1 MALVRRLAAIVS
13 LVLVGLV
20 AFSATTIAVDL
31 RSLTRSSTLRQAG
44 GGFGLLAAGTY
55 QNSNVGAGFFAC
67 CGSDGATSFFLNVTH
82 TKSLAN
88 PLVGSTTSTD
98 EIDVN
103 FSLNDFIT
111 GQFINGCII
120 ADRSSDFTVN
130 QLLSFAQLKTT
141 VLGTTKTCG
150 PLTGVTPPFEMSA
163 TWSMSAST
171 RQSTS
176 LASYT
181 CGGYSSDTQT
191 SGSGSSNG
199 SATFSATFLTSPI
212 PPAFGSAFIFSFKQS
227 IHVMGVA
234 PDGCIPLGGKG
245 AGPGP
250 GGQAPGDYS
259 SSSISASMSVQ
270 PDDPSQ
276 QPFSVFV
283 TSFTNTA
290 HPVGQPISTQSET
303 DLNLFQFSFFQF
315 VQECW
320 VIPPAD
326 FTMAS
331 DLHTASLNVSIDTTT
346 QACQFATNTG
356 PSVFT
361 INATWTATSPVAN
374 LSTTSQGGCHV
385 SGKAQ
390 QSAATATAVGSWPGT
405 AASINDTN
413 AFLSTN
419 NSTTHVQPGGC

>member
-13 LVLVGLV
+13 LLLVGLV
-20 AFSATTIAVDL
+20 AFSATTVAFDV
-31 RSLTRSSTLRQAG
+31 RSLTRSSTLQQAG
-44 GGFGLLAAGTY
+44 GGGLPAAGTY
-55 QNSNVGAGFFAC
+55 QNSNVSAGFYAC
-67 CGSDGATSFFLNVTH
+67 CGSDGATSFYLNVTH

-88 PLVGSTTSTD
+88 PLVGSTTSID

-103 FSLNDFIT
+103 FNLNDFFT

-130 QLLSFAQLKTT
+130 QLLSFAQLNTT
-141 VLGTTKTCG
+141 VLATTRTCG
-150 PLTGVTPPFEMSA
+150 GQLLTGVTPPFEISA
-163 TWSMSAST
+163 TWSMSGST

-176 LASYT
+176 LTSYA

-191 SGSGSSNG
+191 SSSGSSNG
-199 SATFSATFLTSPI
+199 SATFSATFLTAPM
-212 PPAFGSAFIFSFKQS
+212 PPAFGSAGIFSFNQS
-227 IHVMGVA
+227 IHVLGVA
-234 PDGCIPLGGKG
+234 PDGCVPLGGKG

-250 GGQAPGDYS
+250 QAPGDYS
-259 SSSISASMSVQ
+259 NSSMSASMSVQ
-270 PDDPSQ
+270 PDDASQ

-315 VQECW
+315 VQDCW
-320 VIPPAD
+320 VIPPRD
-326 FTMAS
+326 FTIAS
-331 DLHTASLNVSIDTTT
+331 DLHAASLNVSIDTTT

-361 INATWTATSPVAN
+361 ISAEWTATSPVAS
-374 LSTTSQGGCHV
+374 LSITSQGGCHV

-413 AFLSTN
+413 AFLSTS
-419 NSTTHVQPGGC
+419 NSTTHVAPGGC